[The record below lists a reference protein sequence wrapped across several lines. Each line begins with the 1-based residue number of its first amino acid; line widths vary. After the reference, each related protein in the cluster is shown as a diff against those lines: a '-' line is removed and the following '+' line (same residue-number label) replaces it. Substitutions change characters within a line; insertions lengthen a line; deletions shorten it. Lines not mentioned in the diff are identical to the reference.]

1 MIPVSTSITSSLE
14 SNIKNHSIN
23 SLVAVIIKWNVY
35 VSWLSFYQ
43 EGLAF
48 CVDVVLSWPF
58 PISLRNQ
65 TGWNAEIWAG
75 YLFPKFI
82 CSTVFVIRLRHYGQ
96 IHLIKGTKGSEKNLH
111 CKVSSWPLR
120 SVFVLPIILK
130 SMTHTCWNRRRGW
143 NEWQLPLRPRNPLLS
158 ANVMLN

>member
-82 CSTVFVIRLRHYGQ
+82 CSTVFVIGLRPMARFTWSKVPRVQKKTCTARFPHDRCWLRLLYPFYYNPW
-96 IHLIKGTKGSEKNLH
+96 L
-111 CKVSSWPLR
+111 
-120 SVFVLPIILK
+120 
-130 SMTHTCWNRRRGW
+130 TCWNSRRGW
-143 NEWQLPLRPRNPLLS
+143 NEWRLLLRPRNPLLS